1 METFAAVAAAA
12 SFSAAARRLGL
23 SPSAVSKLVTRLERR
38 LGVRLVARSTHGLAL
53 TAEGA
58 RYAIACR
65 DILERI
71 DDAEVA
77 ICGKEAALSG
87 PLRVSSSGPLA
98 FHVLAPLLPG
108 FRARYPGIGL
118 AFLISDSLIDL
129 IEERADVALR
139 IGPLPDSTLTLR
151 RLGKTRMVHVAAP
164 GYLASRGV
172 PDRADDLTDH
182 TVIGFPLDRRR
193 DGMRTEPAGIATDS
207 GELLRHLALHGFGI
221 ARLARF
227 HVTGDLAR
235 GDLVEVLKHEATQ
248 SFEAVSA
255 VFPSHRQPAPRVAAF
270 VDYLIRAT
278 KQSFEHQAPVPI

>member
-23 SPSAVSKLVTRLERR
+23 SPSAVSKLVTRLEQR
-38 LGVRLVARSTHGLAL
+38 LGAPLVTRSTHGLAL
-53 TAEGA
+53 TAEGT

-71 DDAEVA
+71 EDAEA
-77 ICGKEAALSG
+77 ETGGKGAALNG

-108 FRARYPGIGL
+108 FRARYPGVDL

-151 RLGKTRMVHVAAP
+151 RLGKTRTIHVAAP

-172 PDRADDLTDH
+172 PDGINDLTDH

-193 DGMRTEPAGIATDS
+193 DGIATDS
-207 GELLRHLALHGFGI
+207 GELLRHLALHGLGI
-221 ARLARF
+221 ARLAHF
-227 HVTGDLAR
+227 HVAGDLAR

-248 SFEAVSA
+248 RFEAVSA

-270 VDYLIRAT
+270 VDYLIKAT
-278 KQSFEHQAPVPI
+278 KQSFEHQAPVPM